1 MSSRNGTTRR
11 LVVITAGMGV
21 PSSTRLLAD
30 RLAEAAGAALRAR
43 GIRPEIEV
51 VELREL
57 AHEITDHLLTGLPQ
71 GRLREVVGK
80 VAAADGLIAVT
91 PVFNAS
97 FSGLFKSFF
106 DALDRDAVAG
116 KPVLIGA
123 TGGSER
129 HSLVLEH
136 AMRPMFAY
144 LHAIVAPTA
153 VYAASA
159 DWGPAR
165 DGSPELIE
173 RAERA
178 GGELADLVSGRLPS
192 RRTDPD
198 LVPFEELVS
207 GG

>member
-1 MSSRNGTTRR
+1 M
-11 LVVITAGMGV
+11 
-21 PSSTRLLAD
+21 
-30 RLAEAAGAALRAR
+30 
-43 GIRPEIEV
+43 
-51 VELREL
+51 
-57 AHEITDHLLTGLPQ
+57 
-71 GRLREVVGK
+71 
-80 VAAADGLIAVT
+80 T

-173 RAERA
+173 RVERA

-198 LVPFEELVS
+198 LVPFEELFS